1 MILTRGLTHCF
12 KNTIFATP
20 RMDFKNQLKN
30 NYLILFI
37 LLVASILR
45 LYNLFDLQY
54 TYDELSAVDRLEFNS
69 FSELITKGIM
79 IDAHPAL
86 VQVWMYYYSLL
97 FGTTEWLMKL
107 PFIFC
112 GIASVYIAYAI
123 GKRWFNETTGL
134 LVATI
139 LTSAQYFVFYSVIAR
154 PYISGLFLCLLVLKY
169 WLEILFSDSVKLKHY
184 VWFALFAAL
193 AALNHHFSMMFAALC
208 GLLGL
213 AFLTKG
219 NFKKYLLVCLGAVI
233 LYAPHF
239 PILFAQLKIGGIG
252 AASGGWLNPPEND
265 FILNFLFYLFH
276 YAWIFVIVFIG
287 IIVFAYFQ
295 AEKNASSQKNKIRL
309 VLFLLFA
316 CSFLIGFFY
325 SRNVNPVIQF
335 STLIFA
341 TPCLLLFVAS
351 FAGELSLKLKWTTVI
366 LILGI
371 GISSLI
377 FKRHYYELVFNQS
390 FDTYIKTTDEL
401 IKEKGNNNV
410 YALFKGEPWFL
421 NFYKEKYKSNARF
434 EVIEN
439 ESKSHNDYKS
449 IYDTLSVKYLVLGDF
464 NPSQLLQASNYF
476 PYVHKKIIGYGFE
489 LYVLS
494 KEPSTQNLELE
505 KLNTIHLD
513 LKNPIQP
520 FNIDKDLITSSNEE
534 LYYKIDSLNE
544 YPISFK
550 IKNTELHCHEGQS
563 IVAEI
568 KYQSETPIKGL
579 LSSSIDALKE
589 NKHWTATDFS
599 AFYQPSQKT
608 QTAYVSVYVDVK
620 FNNPDNELTIFVWN
634 NNKEQFRITE
644 FSIYTWDNNP
654 YRYGLLSDIK

>member
-1 MILTRGLTHCF
+1 MSLKHHI
-12 KNTIFATP
+12 
-20 RMDFKNQLKN
+20 KN
-30 NYLILFI
+30 NSLILFL
-37 LLVASILR
+37 LLVASALR

-54 TYDELSAVDRLEFNS
+54 TYDELSAIDRLRFDS
-69 FSELITKGIM
+69 LSELITKGIM

-86 VQVWMYYYSLL
+86 VQVWMYYYSKV

-107 PFIFC
+107 PFIFA
-112 GIASVYIAYAI
+112 GIASVYLIYEI

-134 LVATI
+134 LAATI
-139 LTSAQYFVFYSVIAR
+139 LTCTQYFVFYSVTAR
-154 PYISGLFLCLLVLKY
+154 PYVSGLFLCLFVLKY

-184 VWFALFAAL
+184 IWFAIFAAL

-213 AFLTKG
+213 FFLSKS
-219 NFKKYLLVCLGAVI
+219 NFKNYLLVCLGAI
-233 LYAPHF
+233 LLYAPHF
-239 PILFAQLKIGGIG
+239 PILFAQLQIGGIG
-252 AASGGWLNPPEND
+252 SASGGWLNPPEND
-265 FILNFLFYLFH
+265 FILNFIFYLFH
-276 YAWIFVIVFIG
+276 YSWLFVLTLIG
-287 IIVFAYFQ
+287 IITFTYLQF
-295 AEKNASSQKNKIRL
+295 EKNNSSTKNKIRWL
-309 VLFLLFA
+309 LLLLFTL
-316 CSFLIGFFY
+316 SFLIGFFY
-325 SRNVNPVIQF
+325 SRHVNPVIQF

-341 TPCLLLFVAS
+341 TPCLLLFIAS
-351 FAGELSLKLKWTTVI
+351 FSGEVPQKLKWASIV
-366 LILGI
+366 LLLGI
-371 GISSLI
+371 GISTLV

-410 YALFKGEPWFL
+410 YALYKGEPWFL
-421 NFYKEKYKSNARF
+421 NFYKEKYSSHAHF

-439 ESKSHNDYKS
+439 ETKNYNDYKS
-449 IYDTLSVKYLVLGDF
+449 IYDTLSAKYLVLGDF

-489 LYVLS
+489 LYILS
-494 KEPSTQNLELE
+494 KEPSKKNLESE
-505 KLNTIHLD
+505 KFNHIKLD
-513 LKNPIQP
+513 FKNPVQP
-520 FNIDKDLITSSNEE
+520 FNINKDLIVSTNEGN
-534 LYYKIDSLNE
+534 YYRVDSLNE

-550 IKNTELHCHEGQS
+550 IKNSDLHCHEGQS

-568 KYQSETPIKGL
+568 KYQSNVPIKGL

-620 FNNPDNELTIFVWN
+620 FNKPDNEITLFVWN
-634 NNKEQFRITE
+634 NNKEKFYITG
-644 FSIYTWDNNP
+644 FSVYTWDNNP
-654 YRYGLLSDIK
+654 YRYGLLSNF